1 MYLGI
6 ADNIDDQVEIKKS
19 KFLTYLRI
27 VQTEEEVEQ
36 YLAEFREQHKKATHV
51 CYAYRLQ
58 SPSREKASDDGEPS
72 GTAGVPMLDILKKKN
87 ITNVLAV
94 VVRYFGGVKL
104 GAGGLVRAYAGSVVE
119 ALEKVAV
126 TTWQTGHL
134 YQLCCDFD
142 NYSTIQNNITAVG
155 KIKKIEYMDKV
166 YIYCYSSLTQ
176 EVLQAR
182 VDCVVEY
189 LGDEDYKSDN
199 EN

>member
-6 ADNIDDQVEIKKS
+6 AENIDDVVEIKKS

-27 VQTEEEVEQ
+27 VQTEEDVET

-58 SPSREKASDDGEPS
+58 SPFREKVSDDGEPS
-72 GTAGVPMLDILKKKN
+72 GTAGIPMLDILKKKN
-87 ITNVLAV
+87 VTNVLAV

-119 ALEKVAV
+119 ALDKVSIV
-126 TTWQTGHL
+126 TWQTGHL

-142 NYSTIQNNITAVG
+142 NYSSIQNNIMSLG
-155 KIKKIEYMDKV
+155 KIKKIEYLDKV
-166 YIYCYSSLTQ
+166 YIDCYSSLSQ
-176 EVLQAR
+176 SELQSR